1 MNGRSLGALAVA
13 VALAAFTAT
22 PAEAACP
29 PYQTDAWGR
38 AVPVL
43 MSVRVEDSFVYRTA
57 FAEGRLLPEPIMTAV
72 ANRHPCGQITSA
84 ECGRCF
90 WTIKLCDR
98 GQPFEMNVDHG
109 GSVLKDDLR

>member
-1 MNGRSLGALAVA
+1 
-13 VALAAFTAT
+13 
-22 PAEAACP
+22 
-29 PYQTDAWGR
+29 
-38 AVPVL
+38 